1 MKNESLIA
9 SSLYGT
15 WTFVTETMTDV
26 GYYKGR
32 AYVVMHL
39 MPDPMQIYSCQR
51 EDCPERYNKICQL
64 QQQQQQQQKDSN
76 IVRDENDDGDA
87 MSDKEECIDTETS
100 VATWSDGM
108 YAVLFFGCCCCS
120 LYVELMIFPPFLLNI
135 ICFIDNKSLDFFNL
149 DSNYVPVLHLNRIHM
164 SIHLIG

>member
-15 WTFVTETMTDV
+15 WTFVTQTMTDV

-39 MPDPMQIYSCQR
+39 MQDPMQIYSCQR

-64 QQQQQQQQKDSN
+64 QQQQQDSN
-76 IVRDENDDGDA
+76 IVGDA
-87 MSDKEECIDTETS
+87 MSNKEECIDTETS

-108 YAVLFFGCCCCS
+108 YAVLFFGFCCCL
-120 LYVELMIFPPFLLNI
+120 LYVQLMIFPPFVLNH
-135 ICFIDNKSLDFFNL
+135 ICFIDN
-149 DSNYVPVLHLNRIHM
+149 
-164 SIHLIG
+164 